1 MAGNEAQRL
10 RVVAIIKRWLVITNT
25 IDRFQCNNERC
36 VFLFTDL
43 CSARSVVEGMWKTR
57 TAPLWKPQ
65 ANTSLLGWQHT
76 QLVPSPGERK
86 SNS

>member
-1 MAGNEAQRL
+1 MAGNEAQRP
-10 RVVAIIKRWLVITNT
+10 RVVAIIKRWLIITNT
-25 IDRFQCNNERC
+25 IDRFQYHNECC